1 MGFNFRKS
9 FRIGK
14 FLRINLSKSGI
25 GWSVG
30 RKGVRYT
37 HSATGRRGATLSLP
51 GTGLSYTVPLGKQKK
66 VRGSAKDKGK
76 KRTESAAP
84 EAVAANLQTISSVE
98 QPASVPISYCPTAGE
113 GVINTTAFHASGTA
127 ASAAAA
133 AAPAPTPAEQAA
145 TAGVTVFF
153 SATGKC
159 YHYKPCCSGHS
170 YTRSSTEEEAL
181 RTGRFACSR
190 CGGGQ

>member
-30 RKGVRYT
+30 RKGIRYT
-37 HSATGRRGATLSLP
+37 HSATGRKQATLSLP
-51 GTGLSYTVPLGKQKK
+51 GTGISYTIPLGKAKKARSKK
-66 VRGSAKDKGK
+66 VK
-76 KRTESAAP
+76 KTEKKPAVTAP
-84 EAVAANLQTISSVE
+84 EVTPALPQETAPAE
-98 QPASVPISYCPTAGE
+98 QPVTCCPTAAE
-113 GVINTTAFHASGTA
+113 GSINTTAFHASGSP
-127 ASAAAA
+127 ASEDA
-133 AAPAPTPAEQAA
+133 APTPLQAEE
-145 TAGVTVFF
+145 TASSDTTVFF

-159 YHYKPCCSGHS
+159 YHYKPCCAGHT

-181 RTGRFACSR
+181 RMGRTACSR
-190 CGGGQ
+190 CSGPKE